1 MKLSEL
7 KPAESSLQ
15 GRKRVGRGR
24 GSGHGKTSTRGQKGE
39 KARSGKKLRL
49 GFEGGQMPITRR
61 LPKLGGFKSI
71 KKQEYEI
78 ISLGRLESL
87 KIKTVDPKVLFEEK
101 VIKNPDLKVKI
112 LAGGEVTQ
120 PITVQAHAF
129 SKKAR
134 EKIEA
139 AGGKAEVL

>member
-1 MKLSEL
+1 MKLNEL
-7 KPAESSLQ
+7 KPAEGSLK

-39 KARSGKKLRL
+39 KSRSGKKLRL
-49 GFEGGQMPITRR
+49 SFEGGQMPITRR

-78 ISLGRLESL
+78 VSLDRLQSV
-87 KIKTVDPKVLFEEK
+87 KSKTVDPKVLFEEK
-101 VIKNPDLKVKI
+101 VIKNPTLKVKI
-112 LAGGEVTQ
+112 LADGEITK

-139 AGGKAEVL
+139 VGGKAEVI